1 MPILRT
7 ALFSYDLG
15 AIMDQADM
23 CQYRDVVDH
32 SRAYT
37 TVTSVAQSLE
47 RAGSVAAEARGCRSF
62 DR

>member
-1 MPILRT
+1 MSRGLLPELNDDLEDR
-7 ALFSYDLG
+7 AFLYGLG

-37 TVTSVAQSLE
+37 TVTSVA
-47 RAGSVAAEARGCRSF
+47 
-62 DR
+62 